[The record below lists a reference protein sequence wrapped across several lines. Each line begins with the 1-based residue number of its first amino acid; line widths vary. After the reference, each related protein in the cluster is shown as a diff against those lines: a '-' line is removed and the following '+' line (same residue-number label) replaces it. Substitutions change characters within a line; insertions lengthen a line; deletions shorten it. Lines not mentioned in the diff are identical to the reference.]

1 MIEFGSANAS
11 PDAQYCHGEI
21 WLENF
26 GSALLY
32 IYCKLNLISEHLH
45 V

>member
-11 PDAQYCHGEI
+11 PDAQYCYDEI
-21 WLENF
+21 WLENV
-26 GSALLY
+26 GSALIY